1 MSRVFQWFGVALA
14 ASALL
19 TGCSPRLF
27 LVNQVADQWAGQS
40 TAQEE
45 DLVLAREASAFHL
58 KFSESLLQQT
68 PGHIALA
75 QAVASGFTQYAY
87 AFVAFE
93 AEKLETQDA
102 KLAKRLRERAARLY
116 WRAHQHARRAL
127 EMHRPQLFRQLRE
140 LNQSVPPPQ
149 EFPLRPEDIGL
160 AYWAA
165 ASWAAHISLS
175 KDRPDVVADL
185 PQAQALATLAWRL
198 DPSYGEGAL
207 ASLMGTL
214 EASRPGGSPGKAADY
229 FDQGLKMAGE
239 RNAAIHVAM
248 AETLALPSG
257 DRKRFEAL
265 LKKAIEISDKVPTLG
280 NQVMKDRA
288 QWLLDTAD
296 ERF

>member
-40 TAQEE
+40 TAQED

-68 PGHIALA
+68 PGHIPLA
-75 QAVASGFTQYAY
+75 QAVAAGFTQYAY
-87 AFVAFE
+87 AFVASE
-93 AEKLETQDA
+93 AEKMESQDA
-102 KLAKRLRERAARLY
+102 KAAQRLRERAARLY
-116 WRAHQHARRAL
+116 RRAHQHARQAL
-127 EMHRPQLFRQLRE
+127 ALHQPQLFRQLSEIDPSRS
-140 LNQSVPPPQ
+140 LTRAI
-149 EFPLRPEDIGL
+149 PLTQDEVGL

-165 ASWAAHISLS
+165 ASWAAYISLS
-175 KDRPDVVADL
+175 KDRPEVVADL

-198 DPSYGEGAL
+198 DPTYGEGAL
-207 ASLMGTL
+207 AGLMGTL
-214 EASRPGGSPGKAADY
+214 EASMPGGSARKAADY

-239 RNAAIHVAM
+239 RNAGLHVAM

-257 DRKRFEAL
+257 DRKRFETL
-265 LKKAIEISDKVPTLG
+265 LKKAIEVSDKVPNLG

-288 QWLLDTAD
+288 QWLLDTVD